1 LLAIPRT
8 ILAAA
13 LAAALLGACGSKTP
27 EQHLTAAKA
36 MLAKNDGKSAAIEL
50 KSALQ
55 GDPAMAEARFLLGT
69 TLLAQGDPISAR
81 IELEKARELGYP
93 AEQLVPPLARVLFI
107 YGEYEKVISEFSR
120 TQLDVPAA
128 QADLMTTL
136 AESALLL
143 RRKEYAERF
152 IQSALS
158 IDAKQPRTLLVAA
171 NVAGYSGDYETALQ
185 RVSQVLADEPKNAK
199 AWLAKAEFL
208 RFGLGRDV
216 ESVAAYEQALA
227 LDPKSVGANVGLSTF
242 RLTKGE
248 LDAAR
253 KQVELMRKALPNHPQ
268 TRFVA
273 ALVALEAG
281 DLKQAN
287 EESQAMLKLGPE
299 DARFLHLA
307 GAIAAQSGA
316 LLVAEKYLSQSLNQS
331 ADNPSARLLL
341 AHTLLKAGEAG
352 KALSALQPLMEQ
364 QGRSHAAMALA
375 GQAYLM
381 QGETGKAVEAFRKA
395 VDLDPKDV
403 RSKTALAVV
412 DLEKGRIDE
421 GLGALKGLAAT
432 DATGYTAD
440 LALISALLSRGDAAG
455 ALQAIAQL
463 QQKQPK
469 LADAPYLRGSIQMR
483 AKQLPEAR
491 ASFEQA
497 LQLAPSHFQAAVALA
512 LLDVDAGRI
521 ADAIKRFDAM
531 VEKDPRN
538 ARARMAAIELR
549 VRAGASASEYE
560 QLLQGAIKA
569 TPDAAEPRL
578 ALIRHRMAQG
588 EVKQGLQAAQEGLS
602 AIPDS
607 AEMLLALG
615 QVQALSGDVNQAVS
629 TLNKLVAKMPNSPDP
644 YLRMAEVHAQVK
656 DMAAAAQ
663 DLRRAMVLAP
673 RNVEVVGKLVAVQVA
688 LGKFADARAALKD
701 MEVAGVAK
709 PVILAAS
716 GDLAYAQKAWPEA
729 ARQYR
734 AALDLQRDDVT
745 LAIKLHSVL
754 LKAGQAAEASRLAA
768 SWTAAH
774 PQDGNFLSHLATQAL
789 QAGRQPEA
797 EALYRRVLEIEPR
810 HSAALNNLAWLLMK
824 AGKPGALEFAQ
835 RAVQVRDDVD
845 EYWDTLA
852 MVYLAGKEPARAL
865 EASRKA
871 TQLNPAGLA
880 TRLHLAQA
888 LLATGDKSGAKAEL
902 LKLDASPLT
911 GELKQLKD
919 ELQRQL

>member
-1 LLAIPRT
+1 MLAISRT
-8 ILAAA
+8 ILAAS

-27 EQHLTAAKA
+27 EQHLSSAKA

-55 GDPAMAEARFLLGT
+55 GDPSMAEARFLLGT

-93 AEQLVPPLARVLFI
+93 ADQLVPPLARVLFI
-107 YGEYEKVISEFSR
+107 YGEYEKVLSEFSR

-143 RRKEYAERF
+143 KRKEYAERF

-158 IDAKQPRTLLVAA
+158 LDAKQPRTLLVAA
-171 NVAGYSGDYETALQ
+171 NVAGYSGDYEVALQ
-185 RVSQVLADEPKNAK
+185 RVAQVLADEPKNAK

-208 RFGLGRDV
+208 RFGLGRDA

-248 LDAAR
+248 LEAAR

-268 TRFVA
+268 THFVA
-273 ALVALEAG
+273 ALVALEVG

-352 KALSALQPLMEQ
+352 KALGALQPLMEQ
-364 QGRSHAAMALA
+364 HGRSHAAMALA

-381 QGETGKAVEAFRKA
+381 LGETGKAVDAFRKA

-412 DLEKGRIDE
+412 DLEKGRVDE

-432 DATGYTAD
+432 DTTGYTAD
-440 LALISALLSRGDAAG
+440 LALISALLSRGDSVG
-455 ALQAIAQL
+455 ALHAIEQL
-463 QQKQPK
+463 QQKQPR
-469 LADAPYLRGSIQMR
+469 LPDAPYLRGSIQLR
-483 AKQLPEAR
+483 AKQLAEAR

-497 LQLAPSHFQAAVALA
+497 LQLAPGHFQSAIALA
-512 LLDVDAGRI
+512 MLDVEAGRI
-521 ADAIKRFDAM
+521 ADAINRFDAM
-531 VEKDPRN
+531 VDKDPRN
-538 ARARMAAIELR
+538 IRARMAAIELR
-549 VRAGASASEYE
+549 VRAGASANDYE
-560 QLLQGAIKA
+560 QLLLGAIKSS
-569 TPDAAEPRL
+569 PDAAEPRL

-588 EVKQGLQAAQEGLS
+588 DVKQGLQAAQEGQS

-644 YLRMAEVHAQVK
+644 YLRMAEVHGQVK
-656 DMAAAAQ
+656 DLTSAAQ

-673 RNVEVVGKLVAVQVA
+673 RNAEVIGKLVAVQVA
-688 LGKFADARAALKD
+688 LGKFSDARAALKD

-709 PVILAAS
+709 PVVLTAM
-716 GDLAYAQKAWPEA
+716 GDVAYAQKAWA
-729 ARQYR
+729 DAVRNYR

-745 LAIKLHSVL
+745 VAVKLHTVL
-754 LKAGQAAEASRLAA
+754 VKAGQTADAARFASGWM
-768 SWTAAH
+768 SAH
-774 PQDGNFLSHLATQAL
+774 AKDAHFLSNLASQAL
-789 QAGRQPEA
+789 QADKLSEA
-797 EALYRRVLEIEPR
+797 ESLYKQVLVLEPR
-810 HSAALNNLAWLLMK
+810 HSAALNNLAWLLLK
-824 AGKPGALEFAQ
+824 SGKPGAVEYAQ

-852 MVYLAGKEPARAL
+852 MAHLAAKEPSRAL
-865 EASRKA
+865 EALRKA
-871 TQLNPAGLA
+871 VQLNPASA
-880 TRLHLAQA
+880 AFRLHLAEA
-888 LLATGDKSGAKAEL
+888 LLAAGDKNGAKAEL
-902 LKLDASPLT
+902 TKLDGAAVGGDLRRLME
-911 GELKQLKD
+911 G
-919 ELQRQL
+919 LQRQL

>member
-1 LLAIPRT
+1 MAFSRT
-8 ILAAA
+8 ILVAG

-36 MLAKNDGKSAAIEL
+36 MLAQNDGKSAAVEL

-55 GDPAMAEARFLLGT
+55 GDPSMAEARFLLGT

-81 IELEKARELGYP
+81 IELEKARELGFP
-93 AEQLVPPLARVLFI
+93 ADQLVPPLARVLFI
-107 YGEYEKVISEFSR
+107 YGEYEKVLSEFSR
-120 TQLDVPAA
+120 TQLDAPAA

-136 AESALLL
+136 ADCALLL
-143 RRKEYAERF
+143 KRKEYAERF

-158 IDAKQPRTLLVAA
+158 LDAKQPRTLLVAA

-185 RVSQVLADEPKNAK
+185 RVAQVLADEPNNAR

-208 RFGLGRDV
+208 RFGLGRDG
-216 ESVAAYEQALA
+216 ESVAAYEKALA
-227 LDPKSVGANVGLSTF
+227 LDPKSVGANVGLATF

-253 KQVELMRKALPNHPQ
+253 KQVEQMRKALPNHPQ

-341 AHTLLKAGEAG
+341 AHTLLKAGEAS
-352 KALSALQPLMEQ
+352 KAINAVQPLMEQ

-381 QGETGKAVEAFRKA
+381 LGDTGKAVNAFRKA
-395 VDLDPKDV
+395 VDLDPADV

-412 DLEKGRIDE
+412 DLGKGRVDE
-421 GLGALKGLAAT
+421 GLGALKGLAAS
-432 DATGYTAD
+432 DAAGITAD
-440 LALISALLSRGDAAG
+440 LALISALLSRGDEAG

-469 LADAPYLRGSIQMR
+469 LPDAPYLRGSIQLR
-483 AKQLPEAR
+483 HKQLDEAR
-491 ASFEQA
+491 ASFDQA
-497 LQLAPSHFQAAVALA
+497 LQLSPGHFQAAVAQA
-512 LLDVDAGRI
+512 MLDVDAGRI

-531 VEKDPRN
+531 VDKDPRN
-538 ARARMAAIELR
+538 IRARMAAIELR
-549 VRAGASASEYE
+549 VRAGASADEYE
-560 QLLQGAIKA
+560 QLLLGAIKA
-569 TPDAAEPRL
+569 SPDATEPRL
-578 ALIRHRMAQG
+578 SLIRHRMAQG
-588 EVKQGLQAAQEGLS
+588 DVKQGLQAAREGQT

-615 QVQALSGDVNQAVS
+615 QVQALSGDMNQAVS
-629 TLNKLVAKMPNSPDP
+629 TLNKLLAKMPNSPDP
-644 YLRMAEVHAQVK
+644 YLRMAEVHAQAK
-656 DMAAAAQ
+656 DLAAAAQ
-663 DLRRAMVLAP
+663 DLRRAMALAP
-673 RNVEVVGKLVAVQVA
+673 RNTEVVGKLVALQVA
-688 LGKFADARAALKD
+688 LGKFSDARAALKD
-701 MEVAGVAK
+701 MEVAGAPK

-716 GDLAYAQKAWPEA
+716 GDVAYAQKAWAEA
-729 ARQYR
+729 IRSYR
-734 AALDLQRDDVT
+734 AALELQRDDSM
-745 LAIKLHSVL
+745 LAIKLHSVMQ
-754 LKAGQAAEASRLAA
+754 KAGQNAEAARLAS
-768 SWTAAH
+768 SWMSGHAKDAL
-774 PQDGNFLSHLATQAL
+774 FLSHLASQAL
-789 QAGRQPEA
+789 QSGKLSEA
-797 EALYRRVLEIEPR
+797 ESLYKQVLALEPR
-810 HSAALNNLAWLLMK
+810 HSVALNNMAWLLLK
-824 AGKPGALEFAQ
+824 AGKAGAVDYAQ

-845 EYWDTLA
+845 EFWDTLSMA
-852 MVYLAGKEPARAL
+852 QMAANEPARAL
-865 EASRKA
+865 EASRRA
-871 TQLNPAGLA
+871 VQLNPSAQA
-880 TRLHLAQA
+880 VRLHLAQA
-888 LLATGDKSGAKAEL
+888 MLATGDKAGAKTEL
-902 LKLDASPLT
+902 SKIDDSVLSAD
-911 GELKQLKD
+911 LKQLRDK
-919 ELQRQL
+919 LTQQL

>member
-1 LLAIPRT
+1 MLAISRT
-8 ILAAA
+8 ILAAGM
-13 LAAALLGACGSKTP
+13 AAALLGACGSKTP

-55 GDPAMAEARFLLGT
+55 GDPSMAEARYLLGT

-107 YGEYEKVISEFSR
+107 YGEYEKVLSEFSR

-136 AESALLL
+136 AESALVL

-158 IDAKQPRTLLVAA
+158 LDSKQPRTLLVAA
-171 NVAGYSGDYETALQ
+171 NVAGYSGDYEVALQ
-185 RVSQVLADEPKNAK
+185 RVAQVLADEPKNAK

-208 RFGLGRDV
+208 RFGLGRDA
-216 ESVAAYEQALA
+216 ESVAAYEQALS

-242 RLTKGE
+242 RLTRGE
-248 LDAAR
+248 VDAAR
-253 KQVELMRKALPNHPQ
+253 KQVEQMRKVLPNHPQ

-281 DLKQAN
+281 DLKLAN

-352 KALSALQPLMEQ
+352 KSLNALQPLMEQ

-412 DLEKGRIDE
+412 ALEKGRVDE
-421 GLGALKGLAAT
+421 GLGTLKGLAAT
-432 DATGYTAD
+432 DTAGYTAD
-440 LALISALLSRGDAAG
+440 LALISALLSRGDSAG

-469 LADAPYLRGSIQMR
+469 LADAPYLRGSIQLR

-497 LQLAPSHFQAAVALA
+497 LQLAPEHFQAALALA
-512 LLDVDAGRI
+512 MLDVDSGRI

-538 ARARMAAIELR
+538 VRARMAAIELR
-549 VRAGASASEYE
+549 VRAGASATEFE
-560 QLLQGAIKA
+560 QQLLGAIKSS
-569 TPDAAEPRL
+569 PDAPEPRL
-578 ALIRHRMAQG
+578 ALIRHRIAQG
-588 EVKQGLQAAQEGLS
+588 DIKQGLQAAQEGQS

-615 QVQALSGDVNQAVS
+615 QVQALTGDVNQAVS

-656 DMAAAAQ
+656 DLNSAAQ

-688 LGKFADARAALKD
+688 LGKFSDARAALRD

-709 PVILAAS
+709 PVVLAAN
-716 GDLAYAQKAWPEA
+716 GDVAYAQKAWPEA
-729 ARQYR
+729 ARHYR
-734 AALDLQRDDVT
+734 AALDLQRDDVM
-745 LAIKLHSVL
+745 LAIKLHTVL
-754 LKAGQAAEASRLAA
+754 TKSGQAAEASKLAA
-768 SWTAAH
+768 GWVAAH
-774 PQDGNFLSHLATQAL
+774 PKDAHFLGHLASLAL
-789 QAGRQPEA
+789 QSGKLSEA
-797 EALYRRVLEIEPR
+797 ESLYKQMLELEPR
-810 HSAALNNLAWLLMK
+810 HSVALNNLAWLLLK
-824 AGKPGALEFAQ
+824 GGKPGAVDYAQ

-852 MVYLAGKEPARAL
+852 MAHLAAKEPARAL

-871 TQLNPAGLA
+871 VQLNPAGQA
-880 TRLHLAQA
+880 SRLHLAQA
-888 LLATGDKSGAKAEL
+888 LIAQGDKVGAKAEL
-902 LKLDASPLT
+902 AKLDANALA
-911 GELKQLKD
+911 GELKNLMQ

>member
-1 LLAIPRT
+1 MLAFSRT

-13 LAAALLGACGSKTP
+13 LAAALLGACSSKTP

-55 GDPAMAEARFLLGT
+55 GDPSMAEARFLLGT

-93 AEQLVPPLARVLFI
+93 ADQLVPPLARVLFI
-107 YGEYEKVISEFSR
+107 YGEYEKVLSEFSR
-120 TQLDVPAA
+120 TQLDVPTA

-143 RRKEYAERF
+143 KRKEYAERF
-152 IQSALS
+152 IQSALAL
-158 IDAKQPRTLLVAA
+158 DAKQPRTLLVAA
-171 NVAGYSGDYETALQ
+171 NVAGYNGDYDTALQ
-185 RVSQVLADEPKNAK
+185 RVAQVLADEPKNAK

-208 RFGLGRDV
+208 RFGLGRDA
-216 ESVAAYEQALA
+216 ESVVAYEQALS
-227 LDPKSVGANVGLSTF
+227 LDPKSVGANVGLATF
-242 RLTKGE
+242 RLTKGDLE
-248 LDAAR
+248 AAR
-253 KQVELMRKALPNHPQ
+253 RQVELMRKALPNHPQ

-341 AHTLLKAGEAG
+341 AHTLLKVGEAG

-375 GQAYLM
+375 GQAYLV
-381 QGETGKAVEAFRKA
+381 QGETGKAVDAFRKA

-421 GLGALKGLAAT
+421 GLGTLKGLAAADT
-432 DATGYTAD
+432 AGYTAD
-440 LALISALLSRGDAAG
+440 LALISALLSRSDSAG

-463 QQKQPK
+463 EQKQPK
-469 LADAPYLRGSIQMR
+469 LADAPYLRGSVQLK
-483 AKQLPEAR
+483 AKLFPEAR

-497 LQLAPSHFQAAVALA
+497 LQLAPSHFQAAVSLA
-512 LLDVDAGRI
+512 MLDVDSGRI

-538 ARARMAAIELR
+538 IRARMASIELR
-549 VRAGASASEYE
+549 VRAGASAIEYE
-560 QLLQGAIKA
+560 QLLQVAIKA
-569 TPDAAEPRL
+569 SPDAAEPRL
-578 ALIRHRMAQG
+578 ALIRHRVAQG
-588 EVKQGLQAAQEGLS
+588 DVKQGLQAAQEGLS
-602 AIPDS
+602 AVPDS
-607 AEMLLALG
+607 AEMLLAMG
-615 QVQALSGDVNQAVS
+615 QVQALSGDLNQAVS

-644 YLRMAEVHAQVK
+644 YLRMAEVHAQAK
-656 DMAAAAQ
+656 DLAGAAQ
-663 DLRRAMVLAP
+663 DLRRAVALAP
-673 RNVEVVGKLVAVQVA
+673 RNAEILGKLVAIQVA
-688 LGKFADARAALKD
+688 QGKFSDARTALKD
-701 MEVAGVAK
+701 MEVAGAPK
-709 PVILAAS
+709 SVILAAQ
-716 GDLAYAQKAWPEA
+716 GDVAYAQKAWAEA
-729 ARQYR
+729 ARQFK
-734 AALDLQRDDVT
+734 AALDLQRDDAM

-754 LKAGQAAEASRLAA
+754 QKAGQSAEAARLAS
-768 SWTAAH
+768 SWMAAH
-774 PQDGNFLSHLATQAL
+774 PKDAHFLSYLASLAL
-789 QAGRQPEA
+789 QSGKLSEA
-797 EALYRRVLEIEPR
+797 ESMFNQVLALEPR
-810 HSAALNNLAWLLMK
+810 HSVALNNMAWLLLK
-824 AGKPGALEFAQ
+824 AGKSGAVEYAQ
-835 RAVQVRDDVD
+835 RAVQVRDDID
-845 EYWDTLA
+845 EFWDTLA
-852 MVYLAGKEPARAL
+852 MAQLAAREPARAL

-871 TQLNPAGLA
+871 VQLNPGASA
-880 TRLHLAQA
+880 ARLHMAQA

-902 LKLDASPLT
+902 GKVDAATLSGDLKGLLS
-911 GELKQLKD
+911 